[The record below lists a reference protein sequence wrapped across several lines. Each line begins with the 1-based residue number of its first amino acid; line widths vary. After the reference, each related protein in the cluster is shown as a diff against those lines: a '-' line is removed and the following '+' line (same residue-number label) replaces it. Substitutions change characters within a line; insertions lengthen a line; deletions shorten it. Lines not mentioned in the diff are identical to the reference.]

1 LTFLCSLY
9 FFFSSAFPSIAIDS
23 SASDQQEECT
33 NACVA
38 ISSLCVLFAD
48 ALLCFGSCAAMSQ
61 SAAAAS
67 IASFVDILVDDT
79 LEHTFLFLS
88 FEDMRSVVL
97 VSRKWR
103 NIIADMPTIDAAGR
117 SLAFRSEY
125 QQTRWEKRIIITSPL
140 LRYVTELSMKSLSQ
154 QNMHV
159 LAEILPHLRRLR
171 CRPSPP
177 PWLDEPFPWAESLE
191 VVDLCFESLM
201 YMRTVEVND
210 DVEDDRVESIE
221 ASIPTII
228 EAISHLPSL
237 TWLSLSSMG
246 PLGGNVSL
254 APLVRLEALHILSL
268 KLMFDDGQNVRWS
281 FGDSRWRQ
289 IPGPNFITEVRSL
302 FKLAHLEMEIPA
314 AVLELLLQP
323 APPDSTLQWKM
334 LPSAW
339 SQGKFYYYPNDG
351 VTPAVVA
358 LLPAA
363 LPNLRRFEVDRCS
376 SEVADINFLAQLA
389 SLEELFSAPEETRV
403 SSTLRCDAL
412 LRTLTIPLHKLVTCK
427 LKDSALSAEELGVLL
442 SFMPH
447 LDNLVLI
454 RSSRLHSLTFLNS
467 VSREISK
474 LTMEDCAPQHALSG
488 LECLSRL
495 PSLMLLALRNSFARI
510 PEHEAVL
517 RPLLP
522 LRAELIYTH
531 V

>member
-1 LTFLCSLY
+1 
-9 FFFSSAFPSIAIDS
+9 
-23 SASDQQEECT
+23 
-33 NACVA
+33 
-38 ISSLCVLFAD
+38 
-48 ALLCFGSCAAMSQ
+48 
-61 SAAAAS
+61 
-67 IASFVDILVDDT
+67 
-79 LEHTFLFLS
+79 
-88 FEDMRSVVL
+88 
-97 VSRKWR
+97 
-103 NIIADMPTIDAAGR
+103 
-117 SLAFRSEY
+117 
-125 QQTRWEKRIIITSPL
+125 
-140 LRYVTELSMKSLSQ
+140 
-154 QNMHV
+154 
-159 LAEILPHLRRLR
+159 
-171 CRPSPP
+171 
-177 PWLDEPFPWAESLE
+177 
-191 VVDLCFESLM
+191 
-201 YMRTVEVND
+201 
-210 DVEDDRVESIE
+210 
-221 ASIPTII
+221 
-228 EAISHLPSL
+228 
-237 TWLSLSSMG
+237 
-246 PLGGNVSL
+246 
-254 APLVRLEALHILSL
+254 
-268 KLMFDDGQNVRWS
+268 
-281 FGDSRWRQ
+281 
-289 IPGPNFITEVRSL
+289 
-302 FKLAHLEMEIPA
+302 
-314 AVLELLLQP
+314 
-323 APPDSTLQWKM
+323 M

-339 SQGKFYYYPNDG
+339 EDGFKLYYYPNNG

-389 SLEELFSAPEETRV
+389 SLEELFSAPEETLV

-488 LECLSRL
+488 PCLECVSRL

-522 LRAELIYTH
+522 LRAQLIYTH